1 MSGSFLFALT
11 VQGARNDLKDNFV
24 NNINEV
30 KQEKF
35 KPYNDVLDLIDEAN
49 RNKHGG
55 DRKSENFK
63 IVNHHLVDEA
73 NRNKHG
79 ANKYKD
85 DVNNINVIEP
95 ERPQGNTKET
105 GKRVV

>member
-1 MSGSFLFALT
+1 
-11 VQGARNDLKDNFV
+11 
-24 NNINEV
+24 V

-63 IVNHHLVDEA
+63 IVNHHLEKNPMRQSTQSNLRRLRDYLKRSSY
-73 NRNKHG
+73 NS
-79 ANKYKD
+79 
-85 DVNNINVIEP
+85 NNNL
-95 ERPQGNTKET
+95 KC
-105 GKRVV
+105 

>member
-1 MSGSFLFALT
+1 LSGSFLFALT

-49 RNKHGG
+49 RNKHG
-55 DRKSENFK
+55 
-63 IVNHHLVDEA
+63 
-73 NRNKHG
+73 

-95 ERPQGNTKET
+95 ERPQGTTKEA
-105 GKRVV
+105 GKRDYLKRSSYNSNNN